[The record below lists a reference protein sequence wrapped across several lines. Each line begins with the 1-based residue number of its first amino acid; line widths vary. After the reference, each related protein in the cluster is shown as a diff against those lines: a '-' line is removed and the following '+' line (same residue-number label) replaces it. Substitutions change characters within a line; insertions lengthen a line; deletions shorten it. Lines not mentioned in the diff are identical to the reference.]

1 VSPETERTERYR
13 RKSPQKRPILTRPG
27 NLRVGRT
34 GWWSWKGPNCQ
45 PPTQSS
51 NRSPPSESG
60 TEFFAAE
67 TGRQNGPIHPI
78 AGAVVF
84 FAVCSRRIVAVN
96 AFRSWQKGSGLSLYQ
111 VVSVVR
117 TGSRSVLK
125 RQTVPYSATIY
136 EKGAAIRMRIGDRS
150 DMTLALSLGRCKP
163 FFDGA
168 VLRLSCVNRDRAEQ
182 AEGPATSA
190 MPRKRRPAVKMSLVA
205 TRRHFSRSTKGSL
218 HGALA
223 K

>member
-1 VSPETERTERYR
+1 MVELEGTELPTPPPSR
-13 RKSPQKRPILTRPG
+13 
-27 NLRVGRT
+27 RT
-34 GWWSWKGPNCQ
+34 GL
-45 PPTQSS
+45 
-51 NRSPPSESG
+51 RHPSQERNFLLQRPDG
-60 TEFFAAE
+60 KM
-67 TGRQNGPIHPI
+67 GRFTPI

-96 AFRSWQKGSGLSLYQ
+96 AFRSWQKGSGHSLYQ

-190 MPRKRRPAVKMSLVA
+190 MPRKRRPGVKMSLVA